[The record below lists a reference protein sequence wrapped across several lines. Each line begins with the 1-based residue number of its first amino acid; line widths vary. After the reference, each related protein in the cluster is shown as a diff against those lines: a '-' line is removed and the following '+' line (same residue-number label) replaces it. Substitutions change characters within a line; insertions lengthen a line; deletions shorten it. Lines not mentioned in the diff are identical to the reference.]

1 MTDNP
6 SPSTQSTP
14 DPAQDDPFFDKKP
27 LALKYWELAN
37 TITAFAIVQM
47 IALVLAAATTDSLRV
62 AIACNKPITEFG
74 ILAGTCIYGLAIWHC
89 YTIEIK
95 LVPSHDM
102 FFKTMVGR
110 VILASLAGI
119 AGILWVVFLQ

>member
-6 SPSTQSTP
+6 SPNTQSTP
-14 DPAQDDPFFDKKP
+14 DPAQDDPSFDKKT

-47 IALVLAAATTDSLRV
+47 IALVLAAATTENLRL

-74 ILAGTCIYGLAIWHC
+74 IFAGTCIYGWAIRHC
-89 YTIEIK
+89 YTIEIE
-95 LVPSHDM
+95 LVSSHDM

-110 VILASLAGI
+110 VILAVLAGL
-119 AGILWVVFLQ
+119 AGILWVIFI